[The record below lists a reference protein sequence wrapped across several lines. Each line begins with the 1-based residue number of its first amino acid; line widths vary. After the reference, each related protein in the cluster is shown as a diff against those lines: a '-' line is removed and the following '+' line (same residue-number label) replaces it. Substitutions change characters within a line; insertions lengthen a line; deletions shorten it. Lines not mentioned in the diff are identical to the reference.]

1 MRKPNVAVV
10 DYGAG
15 NLHSVANA
23 LAHVGAD
30 VTVSANLATLADAE
44 GVVVPGVGTFQHC
57 MHGLHGAYIP
67 RMIERRLA
75 GARPILG
82 ICVGLQVMAEASA
95 EDDYQTEG
103 LAQWP
108 VRVQRLSGATIPH
121 MGWTQLQVPSASQLL
136 AGMDGE
142 RMYFLHSYAI
152 TTDPAAAMGE
162 SKTTKPIATWAQ
174 HGQRFVAAVENGPL
188 TALQFHPEKSGEAG
202 LHVLKRWI
210 QTLC

>member
-1 MRKPNVAVV
+1 MKTPSVAVV

-23 LAHVGAD
+23 LKHVGAH
-30 VTVSANLATLADAE
+30 VTVSANLALLADAD
-44 GVVVPGVGTFQHC
+44 GVVVPGVGTFAHC
-57 MHGLHGAYIP
+57 MAGLRAAYIP
-67 RMIERRLA
+67 RLIERRLA

-82 ICVGLQVMAEASA
+82 ICVGLQVMAESSA
-95 EDDYQTEG
+95 EDQHQSAG

-108 VRVQRLSGATIPH
+108 VRIERLSGATIPH
-121 MGWTQLQVPSASQLL
+121 MGWTKLQVPAASKLL
-136 AGMDGE
+136 AGMDGR

-162 SKTTKPIATWAQ
+162 SKTTKPLATWAE
-174 HGQRFVAAVENGPL
+174 HGQRFVAAIENGPL
-188 TALQFHPEKSGEAG
+188 TALQFHPEKSGDGG
-202 LHVLKRWI
+202 LEVLRRWT